1 MPFIHH
7 GEVMCG
13 EEVNISFFGTSYI
26 KAFPFYFYHTKAKQA
41 VWSVIYTLHKHF
53 HFFPISDSF
62 ISNSI

>member
-13 EEVNISFFGTSYI
+13 KKWVFLFFGTSYK
-26 KAFPFYFYHTKAKQA
+26 KAFHFYFYNTKAKQA

-53 HFFPISDSF
+53 HFFPISNSF